1 MFFTS
6 VAIAALG
13 AGALAYSAINQGSRK
28 PVTPQMPKAPKVED
42 AEAKAVETA
51 NVRRRAASRS
61 QSIMTSP
68 LGIGQEADVARRTL
82 LGQ

>member
-1 MFFTS
+1 MGFFTT
-6 VAIAALG
+6 AIAALALG
-13 AGALAYSAINQGSRK
+13 ASAYSMINQSSRR
-28 PVTPQMPKAPKVED
+28 PVTPKMPEPPKVED
-42 AEAKAVETA
+42 VEAKAVETA